1 MPALRGGNTRGI
13 RHLESFVGGLNGV
26 YYDTLML
33 VRDSKLG
40 MKNVRRMQFV
50 NSFVDVRQLHTRSC
64 AGGYCTAHHCQDS
77 ATLRETRT
85 RQTVRQTQSHHHS
98 AVSD

>member
-50 NSFVDVRQLHTRSC
+50 KRFFVDVRQLHTRSC
-64 AGGYCTAHHCQDS
+64 AGGYGS
-77 ATLRETRT
+77 SLPRL
-85 RQTVRQTQSHHHS
+85 SHTS
-98 AVSD
+98 GN